1 MARFDRA
8 KRIREFVGSAHLF
21 NSALADIL
29 HNKLLRELAGDQ
41 LSPSQLRL
49 LELLARTKTQTV
61 GNVAAFLRVSY
72 PAASKTVD
80 KLVQRK
86 WLSRTEGETD
96 RRAAHLSLTSAARKL
111 VADYDARRR
120 HTLAKLFRRFSPG
133 DLDRLTACMEQV
145 AASMVSRA
153 SAGDGCV
160 RCVHRHSECLGQ
172 GAKAAFRSNSRRVPA
187 RSDRRPSQDFAGSY
201 ATPGLVAL
209 SKRKERTGFI
219 IDSLSAINKRRMP

>member
-21 NSALADIL
+21 NSALANIL

-49 LELLARTKTQTV
+49 LELLAGTKTQTV
-61 GNVAAFLRVSY
+61 GDVAAFLSVSY

-120 HTLAKLFRRFSPG
+120 DTLSKLFRRFSPA

-145 AASMVSRA
+145 TAKVVSRA
-153 SAGDGCV
+153 AAGDARA
-160 RCVHRHSECLGQ
+160 RCVHRHPECLGQ
-172 GAKAAFRSNSRRVPA
+172 EAKAAFPNRRVSP
-187 RSDRRPSQDFAGSY
+187 RPGRAPSIEFAGFY
-201 ATPGLVAL
+201 ATPDFVAL
-209 SKRKERTGFI
+209 SKRKERAGFI